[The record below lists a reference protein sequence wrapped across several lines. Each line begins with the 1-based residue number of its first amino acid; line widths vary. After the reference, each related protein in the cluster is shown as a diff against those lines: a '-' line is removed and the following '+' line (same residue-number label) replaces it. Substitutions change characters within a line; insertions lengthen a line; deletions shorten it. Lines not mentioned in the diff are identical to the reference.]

1 MSYQKAN
8 KNKAKQTNKQKTSV
22 GITTET
28 SSITTMPSPPDN
40 CASYIV
46 SCKVTTRRHL
56 CVSITVPSSQ

>member
-40 CASYIV
+40 CE
-46 SCKVTTRRHL
+46 RHKL
-56 CVSITVPSSQ
+56 YCVL